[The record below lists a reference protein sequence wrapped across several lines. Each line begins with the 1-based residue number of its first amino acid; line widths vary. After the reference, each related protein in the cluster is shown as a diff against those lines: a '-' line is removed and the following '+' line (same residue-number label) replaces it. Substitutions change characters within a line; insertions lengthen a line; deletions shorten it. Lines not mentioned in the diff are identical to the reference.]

1 MEHYYTN
8 NPQVPHDIRSIDF
21 AINQIHLELYTD
33 AGVFSKSK
41 VDYGSEILIKSL
53 PELRGNI
60 LDLGCGYGVIGL
72 SIAGLYP
79 QSQVTMVDIN
89 QRAIETARRN
99 IERNQIEN
107 AVACVS
113 DGFARVNDLFNTIVS
128 NPPIRAGKS
137 VIYAWFEQSLD
148 YLLPGGSI
156 YLVIQ
161 KKQGA
166 KSAIDKL
173 QSIFGSCEAINK
185 QGGYW
190 ILKSTRHL
198 TDNT

>member
-8 NPQVPHDIRSIDF
+8 NPQTPHDIRSIDF
-21 AINQIHLELYTD
+21 VVNQLRLELYTD
-33 AGVFSKSK
+33 AGVFSKNK

-53 PELRGNI
+53 PELNGNI

-79 QSQVTMVDIN
+79 ETHLTMVDIN
-89 QRAIETARRN
+89 QRAVETTQQN
-99 IERNQIEN
+99 IERNQIKN
-107 AVACVS
+107 AATYVS
-113 DGFARVNDLFNTIVS
+113 DGFEQVNGRFNAIVS
-128 NPPIRAGKS
+128 NPPIRTGKN
-137 VIYAWFEQSLD
+137 VIYPLFEQSLEF
-148 YLLPGGSI
+148 LLPGGSL

-166 KSAIDKL
+166 KSAMEKL
-173 QSIFGSCEAINK
+173 QSVFGNCEVINK

-190 ILKSTRHL
+190 ILKSTKESS
-198 TDNT
+198 